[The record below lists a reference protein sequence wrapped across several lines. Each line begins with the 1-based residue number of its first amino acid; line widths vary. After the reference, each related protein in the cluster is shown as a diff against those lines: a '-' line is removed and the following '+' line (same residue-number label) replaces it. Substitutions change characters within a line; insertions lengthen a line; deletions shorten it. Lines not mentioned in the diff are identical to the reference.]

1 MQTVTD
7 PVCGMAI
14 TRDTAAATST
24 FEGREYFF
32 CSVACQEEFEKN
44 PQKYRHDDSSPD
56 IAARRKS
63 GEPPFTKAGEIVS
76 PKFGSATS
84 GGAEFEPLPSDRA
97 EPRN

>member
-32 CSVACQEEFEKN
+32 CSVACQVEFDKSPER
-44 PQKYRHDDSSPD
+44 YRHDDSSPEM
-56 IAARRKS
+56 AARRKA
-63 GEPPFTKAGEIVS
+63 GDPTYTKTGDLVT

-84 GGAEFEPLPSDRA
+84 GGAEFEPLPSDDEVR
-97 EPRN
+97 RD

>member
-14 TRDTAAATST
+14 TRDTAAAAST

-32 CSVACQEEFEKN
+32 CSVACQVEFDKN
-44 PQKYRHDDSSPD
+44 PERYRHDDSSAEIPAGRQRGD
-56 IAARRKS
+56 
-63 GEPPFTKAGEIVS
+63 EPFTKTGPIVT

-84 GGAEFEPLPSDRA
+84 GGAEFEPLPSDNAVR
-97 EPRN
+97 RD

>member
-24 FEGREYFF
+24 FEGRDYFF
-32 CSVACQEEFEKN
+32 CSLACQREFDKN
-44 PQKYRHDDSSPD
+44 PQRYRHDDSSPD
-56 IAARRKS
+56 IAARRKEGS
-63 GEPPFTKAGEIVS
+63 QTYTKAGEIVS

-84 GGAEFEPLPSDRA
+84 GGAEFEPLPGDNA
-97 EPRN
+97 ERRD